1 MKTTKLK
8 TAIILF
14 SLLITGAVHAKG
26 TKAEGGSNIGG
37 GNGSEYLATWCRSQ
51 SSLLRN
57 YRDRAAL
64 KVNNTGDYALANKI
78 LNDGMVQALK
88 SFKAEQESFLAKSLA
103 RGLEISRNLEATS
116 AKNTERK
123 AMVINNILA
132 NYYDFML
139 ETVAKNLDLGAY
151 IPYIQSNDDQMNES
165 AAHFEENFVTYAT
178 SQLDWI
184 LSNLTRTTRL
194 GDKTI
199 VVPVGD
205 AKSLV
210 KVAMILIKGTS
221 DDLQDSLWNYRF
233 SCAISSLEIL
243 NDTISSYDQGNREMF
258 DDERVAVGY
267 LSSEISRIS
276 NTLHYKTSCN

>member
-1 MKTTKLK
+1 MKTT
-8 TAIILF
+8 IILF
-14 SLLITGAVHAKG
+14 SLLIAGAVNAKG
-26 TKAEGGSNIGG
+26 TKAEGGTNIGG
-37 GNGSEYLATWCRSQ
+37 GNNGSEYLATWCKSQ

-88 SFKAEQESFLAKSLA
+88 TFKADQESFLAKSLA
-103 RGLEISRNLEATS
+103 RGLEISRNLEASS

-123 AMVINNILA
+123 AMVINNIMA

-139 ETVAKNLDLGAY
+139 ETVAKNLDIGAY
-151 IPYIQSNDDQMNES
+151 IPYMESSQANDSQMDS
-165 AAHFEENFVTYAT
+165 RAAHFEENFVAYAT

-184 LSNLTRTTRL
+184 LNNLTRTTRL

-205 AKSLV
+205 AKSLI

>member
-1 MKTTKLK
+1 MKTT
-8 TAIILF
+8 IILF
-14 SLLITGAVHAKG
+14 SLLIAGAVNAKG

-37 GNGSEYLATWCRSQ
+37 GNNGSEYLATWCKSQ

-78 LNDGMVQALK
+78 LDDGMVQALK
-88 SFKAEQESFLAKSLA
+88 TFKTDQESFLAKSLA

-151 IPYIQSNDDQMNES
+151 IPYIQSNDEQMDVN
-165 AAHFEENFVTYAT
+165 AAHFEENFVMYAT